1 MIYYKV
7 EQDWETK
14 YIKKAQEITMTDFEF
29 KNGMISMDSIWSI
42 IEELVDIIEHEREE
56 KEEEIQKMYEKEKW
70 EGYEYG
76 E

>member
-1 MIYYKV
+1 MYYKIENEKEV
-7 EQDWETK
+7 E
-14 YIKKAQEITMTDFEF
+14 YIKKAQEITMTNYEF
-29 KNGMISMDSIWSI
+29 DGEKISLECIWSI
-42 IEELVDIIEHEREE
+42 VEDLVDGYERMKEE